1 MSAPAGKGRVMSQA
15 GKTTITEQNIVD
27 FNKDGVVCLRRVLD
41 DGWVDR
47 MQGAVDHITE
57 NPGPMR
63 ESYYPDRP
71 GDFFSEKF
79 LWTVDEDFRSYAFE
93 SPVAAAVGRLMGTR
107 RLNFFYDHLLVKEP
121 GTDSATEW
129 HQDSNFWP
137 FSGSQIATLWAPLDR
152 ATRDNGVLEFV
163 RGSHLWHDRP
173 MSRPTIFGDR
183 DGKPEDVTDEGAGLV
198 DDTAEQPDIQN
209 NRDQFDIVSWDLD
222 PGDALVFTGLTL
234 HYASGNPTEGRR
246 RGLATRWL
254 GDDIRFLRKK
264 KMLKMIRDPGLKD
277 GSRVDCDLFPV
288 VWHADKAA

>member
-1 MSAPAGKGRVMSQA
+1 MNQA
-15 GKTTITEQNIVD
+15 GETTITEQNIED

-41 DGWVDR
+41 DDWVDR
-47 MQGAVDHITE
+47 MRGVVDRITE

-121 GTDSATEW
+121 DTDSATEW

-163 RGSHLWHDRP
+163 PGSHLWHDRP

-183 DGKPEDVTDEGAGLV
+183 DGKPQDVTDEGAGPV
-198 DDTAEQPDIQN
+198 DDTPEQPDIQN

-264 KMLKMIRDPGLKD
+264 KMLKMIRDPGLTD

>member
-1 MSAPAGKGRVMSQA
+1 MNQA
-15 GKTTITEQNIVD
+15 GEGIVTERDIED

-41 DGWVDR
+41 DGWVER
-47 MQGAVDHITE
+47 MRGAVDRVTE

-79 LWTVDEDFRSYAFE
+79 LWTVDEDFRSYVFDA
-93 SPVAAAVGRLMGTR
+93 PVAASVGRVMGTR

-183 DGKPEDVTDEGAGLV
+183 DGKPQDVTDEGAGSV
-198 DDTAEQPDIQN
+198 DDTPEQPDIQN
-209 NRDQFDIVSWDLD
+209 NRDQFDIVTWDLD

-254 GDDIRFLRKK
+254 GDDIRFMRKK
-264 KMLKMIRDPGLKD
+264 KMLQLIRDPGLED
-277 GSRVDCDLFPV
+277 GNRVDCDLFPV
-288 VWHADKAA
+288 VWRADEAA